1 MVQKLNLKIRSGVF
15 LLKRLNAKIK
25 QLFHFYVTAA
35 LYLCILI
42 SLSACKTA
50 IPVYEKVDVLSLLDN
65 KSSFYLRIP
74 TSVDSEQF
82 EKILQAKVKGL
93 SEANARRITERID
106 TIYIGLERTKKGTEY
121 QLAAS
126 CNFPKVV
133 VKSAFSK
140 GNGWNSDS
148 LVLDAN
154 DGKKSKYEIY
164 ERMGTLASFPD
175 TFTACT
181 GYNLPSMIEKY
192 HNIVTSQADKNES
205 LNNNVYDWLCYDN
218 GMPDDNIKFFAT
230 RPQAFLSMLVGAQ
243 LNYQLNY
250 VCGSICND
258 PKNNNQFIME
268 IQFDFINRRIIP
280 AARGALTLALGLT
293 DAQVSSSTETNLTIS
308 NIKLNKKQL
317 YQLLLL

>member
-1 MVQKLNLKIRSGVF
+1 MKKLNAEK
-15 LLKRLNAKIK
+15 K

-50 IPVYEKVDVLSLLDN
+50 VPVYDKVDVLSLLDN

-133 VKSAFSK
+133 IKSAFSK
-140 GNGWNSDS
+140 GNPVFPFMES
-148 LVLDAN
+148 
-154 DGKKSKYEIY
+154 
-164 ERMGTLASFPD
+164 ASSF
-175 TFTACT
+175 
-181 GYNLPSMIEKY
+181 I
-192 HNIVTSQADKNES
+192 TSRDF
-205 LNNNVYDWLCYDN
+205 L
-218 GMPDDNIKFFAT
+218 FFAS
-230 RPQAFLSMLVGAQ
+230 SMVITKTHHPLDTM
-243 LNYQLNY
+243 Y
-250 VCGSICND
+250 
-258 PKNNNQFIME
+258 
-268 IQFDFINRRIIP
+268 
-280 AARGALTLALGLT
+280 
-293 DAQVSSSTETNLTIS
+293 
-308 NIKLNKKQL
+308 
-317 YQLLLL
+317 